1 MSKAEAETHKANGN
15 KLFAERRYEDAI
27 KEYTSAIIKD
37 FSVGVYYTN
46 RALCYSK
53 LEQYDN
59 VITDCRKAIE
69 IDPTLV
75 KAYYLIG
82 QALTEKKQHT
92 EALKK
97 LKTGYELA
105 IQQKVKYVNDILQA
119 LLIARKRK
127 WEDDEAIR
135 LEKENELLRYVKGL
149 IEQDRAQQLAA
160 VDSNDE
166 EAIDTINYNIDERLS
181 KVQHVFVQSKDNA
194 SRREIPDAYL
204 DKISFNIMH
213 DPVFT
218 PDGITYERQS
228 LLDHFKRNGYFDP
241 ISRRPCTEKQLVPN
255 LSLREAIEDF
265 LKDNGWAADY

>member
-1 MSKAEAETHKANGN
+1 MSKEAAEQHKANGN
-15 KLFAERRYEDAI
+15 KLFAEKRFEEAT
-27 KEYTSAIIKD
+27 KEYTNAIIKD
-37 FSVGVYYTN
+37 ASVPVYYTN
-46 RALCYSK
+46 RAICYLK
-53 LEQYDN
+53 LEKYDQ
-59 VITDCRKAIE
+59 VISDCRKAIE
-69 IDPTLV
+69 LDPQLV
-75 KAYYLIG
+75 KAYYLLG

-92 EALKK
+92 EALNK
-97 LKTGYELA
+97 LKIGYQLA

-119 LLIARKRK
+119 LLLARKKK

-135 LEKENELLRYVKGL
+135 LEKESELLRYVKGL
-149 IEQDRAQQLAA
+149 IEKERKELLEKEGT
-160 VDSNDE
+160 DE
-166 EAIDTINYNIDERLS
+166 EAVDTINYNIDEKLR
-181 KVQHVFVQSKDNA
+181 KVENVFVQSRENA
-194 SRREIPDAYL
+194 TRRDIPDAYL

-241 ISRRPCTEKQLVPN
+241 ITRKACKESDLVPN